1 MQALLKMLGTV
12 NYVVGHCD
20 SDGPETHPSV
30 ALCAMKHILLV
41 LPLDG
46 SPWRTVC
53 STSVRSYG
61 ASGSSCKA
69 GTQRKVQAA
78 AF

>member
-12 NYVVGHCD
+12 KYVVGHCD

-30 ALCAMKHILLV
+30 ALCAMNHLLFV

-46 SPWRTVC
+46 PPWRTVC
-53 STSVRSYG
+53 STSVWSYG
-61 ASGSSCKA
+61 AVRLLMQSRDPTQGPGSCI
-69 GTQRKVQAA
+69 
-78 AF
+78 